1 MTSLNVVRLI
11 ESTTIT
17 KLSGSYNNK
26 LLLRI
31 KEHFTESQQQLF
43 VTSFYCYLNYHQT
56 TDFVI
61 DLDNVWKWLGFSQKS
76 AAKKVLE
83 KHFLVDTD
91 YRNLLIQL
99 DEQEKTGHGG
109 HNKEIIMLNVR
120 TFKLFCIKAGTQK
133 ANELHEYFIKLE
145 AILHEVIQEES
156 DELKKQLEQKGNQIL
171 DIENR
176 NKESY
181 AKLLKEKALERQ
193 KILLAEYD
201 KDVSIVYIIKV
212 KTYENGTYVI
222 KIGES
227 RRGITNRFAEHKS
240 KYEEALLLDCFA
252 VNRSKDFESFIHN
265 HENIRPNR
273 VTNLE
278 GHTTERELF
287 LVGRNLTY
295 LMITNIINNNFQ
307 YFDNI
312 STKQLEL
319 ENEKLKLTTKQMELE
334 NEKLKLTTNVN
345 GTEARSFFIE
355 MSDMIKLL
363 LEKVTRL
370 EQASETNRVPPPAK
384 TVTGFKTPLVTLGP
398 RLQKINPETL
408 QLVKVYETVT
418 ECMNENN
425 KIKRPSINKAITEN
439 TVYEGFRWL
448 LVDRELD
455 ATVLTEIEQ
464 TKPTI
469 QKNPGYIAKLNQTK
483 TEILNV
489 YLDRK
494 TAAVNNGYE
503 STSALDIPVKQ
514 FKVSRGHYYLLYD
527 SCDENLK
534 QDFENKYG
542 EPLLYKDGVG
552 QFDANNQ
559 LSQSFLIQSF
569 ACKYD
574 CIKILKMSDKTLAK
588 ALDKAEAYNGHYY
601 RQIGSKLQML
611 S

>member
-61 DLDNVWKWLGFSQKS
+61 DLDNIWEWIGFNQKVK
-76 AAKKVLE
+76 AKLLLE
-83 KHFLVDTD
+83 RHFELDKD
-91 YRNLLIQL
+91 YKNLLSRVGKQ
-99 DEQEKTGHGG
+99 DGNSHGG
-109 HNKEIIMLNVR
+109 HNKEIFMLNIK

-145 AILHEVIQEES
+145 EILHEVIQEES

-181 AKLLKEKALERQ
+181 AKLLKEKEQERQ

-201 KDVSIVYIIKV
+201 KDVSIIYIIKV
-212 KTYENGTYVI
+212 KTYENGTYVV

-240 KYEEALLLDCFA
+240 KYEEALLLDCFT

-278 GHTTERELF
+278 RHTNERELF
-287 LVGRNLTY
+287 LIGRNLTY
-295 LMITNIINNNFQ
+295 QMISNIINNNIQ
-307 YFDNI
+307 YFDSV
-312 STKQLEL
+312 STKQVEL

-334 NEKLKLTTNVN
+334 NEKLKLMTNLN
-345 GTEARSFFIE
+345 ETEANS
-355 MSDMIKLL
+355 SLVDMLKLL

-370 EQASETNRVPPPAK
+370 EQASEMNRAPTPAK
-384 TVTGFKTPLVTLGP
+384 TVTGFNTPLVTLGP

-425 KIKRPSINKAITEN
+425 KIKRPSIAKAVAEN
-439 TVYEGFRWL
+439 TVYEGFRWR
-448 LVDRELD
+448 LVDRNLD

-494 TAAVNNGYE
+494 TAAISNGYE

-552 QFDANNQ
+552 QFDANNNQ

-574 CIKILKMSDKTLAK
+574 CIRILKMSDKTLAK
-588 ALDKAEAYNGHYY
+588 ALDKGEAYNGHYY
-601 RQIGSKLQML
+601 RQIGSKLQMV
-611 S
+611 

>member
-1 MTSLNVVRLI
+1 MDIV
-11 ESTTIT
+11 
-17 KLSGSYNNK
+17 
-26 LLLRI
+26 
-31 KEHFTESQQQLF
+31 
-43 VTSFYCYLNYHQT
+43 
-56 TDFVI
+56 
-61 DLDNVWKWLGFSQKS
+61 
-76 AAKKVLE
+76 
-83 KHFLVDTD
+83 
-91 YRNLLIQL
+91 
-99 DEQEKTGHGG
+99 
-109 HNKEIIMLNVR
+109 
-120 TFKLFCIKAGTQK
+120 KAFNS
-133 ANELHEYFIKLE
+133 NELHTEIVIKGTYESPLFR
-145 AILHEVIQEES
+145 ASDIGQVLDITNIRTTILNFDSSEKVVHTMNTLGGNQEVTFLTEKGLYKVLFKSRKPIAEKFQDWVCEVIKDIRLKGTYTLQQKN
-156 DELKKQLEQKGNQIL
+156 DELEQRLTQANNENK

-181 AKLLKEKALERQ
+181 SKLLKEKELERQ
-193 KILLAEYD
+193 KILLTEYD
-201 KDVSIVYIIKV
+201 KDISIVYIVKV

-265 HENIRPNR
+265 HENIKINQ

-278 GHTTERELF
+278 GHSNERELF
-287 LVGRNLTY
+287 LIGRNLTY
-295 LMITNIINNNFQ
+295 LMLTNIIKNNIK
-307 YFDNI
+307 YFDG
-312 STKQLEL
+312 SSVEQLRL
-319 ENEKLKLTTKQMELE
+319 ENEKLKLMTEYNGTS
-334 NEKLKLTTNVN
+334 TNVCL
-345 GTEARSFFIE
+345 TELVE
-355 MSDMIKLL
+355 MNKLL
-363 LEKVTRL
+363 LNKVNNL
-370 EQASETNRVPPPAK
+370 ENSIAEILSSINRAPAK
-384 TVTGFKTPLVTLGP
+384 TVTGFNTPLVTLGP

-425 KIKRPSINKAITEN
+425 KIKRPSINKAVAEN
-439 TVYEGFRWL
+439 TVYEGFRWR
-448 LVDRELD
+448 LVDRNLD
-455 ATVLTEIEQ
+455 ATVLTEIEPTKQ
-464 TKPTI
+464 TR
-469 QKNPGYIAKLNQTK
+469 QQHLGYIAKLNQTK

-494 TAAVNNGYE
+494 TAAVSNGYE

-527 SCDENLK
+527 NCDENLK

-588 ALDKAEAYNGHYY
+588 ALDKGEAYNGHYY
-601 RQIGSKLQML
+601 RQIGSKLQMV
-611 S
+611 

>member
-1 MTSLNVVRLI
+1 MEIVKAFADNDMHTPITILGDQTTPLFRASDIGLVLGLSNINASIADFDNTERI
-11 ESTTIT
+11 TISTKTPGGQQSIT
-17 KLSGSYNNK
+17 FLTEIGLYN
-26 LLLRI
+26 I
-31 KEHFTESQQQLF
+31 LF
-43 VTSFYCYLNYHQT
+43 VSRKPIAKQFK
-56 TDFVI
+56 
-61 DLDNVWKWLGFSQKS
+61 KW
-76 AAKKVLE
+76 V
-83 KHFLVDTD
+83 
-91 YRNLLIQL
+91 
-99 DEQEKTGHGG
+99 
-109 HNKEIIMLNVR
+109 
-120 TFKLFCIKAGTQK
+120 C
-133 ANELHEYFIKLE
+133 
-145 AILHEVIQEES
+145 EVIKDIRLKGTYTLQQKN
-156 DELKKQLEQKGNQIL
+156 DELEQRLTQANNENK

-181 AKLLKEKALERQ
+181 AKLLKEKELERQ

-201 KDVSIVYIIKV
+201 KDISIVYIVKV

-227 RRGITNRFAEHKS
+227 RRGIANRFAEHKS
-240 KYEEALLLDCFA
+240 KYDEVLLMDCFA
-252 VNRSKDFESFIHN
+252 VNNSKDFESFIHN
-265 HENIRPNR
+265 HENIKPNR

-287 LVGRNLTY
+287 LIGRNLTY
-295 LMITNIINNNFQ
+295 QMITNIINNNIQ

-312 STKQLEL
+312 STKQMEL
-319 ENEKLKLTTKQMELE
+319 ANEKLKLMANL
-334 NEKLKLTTNVN
+334 N
-345 GTEARSFFIE
+345 GTEVSPFFME
-355 MSDMIKLL
+355 MADMLKLL
-363 LEKVTRL
+363 LEKVTNL
-370 EQASETNRVPPPAK
+370 ENSLSKTNNTIAPPAK
-384 TVTGFKTPLVTLGP
+384 TVTGFNTPLVTLGP

-425 KIKRPSINKAITEN
+425 KIKRPSIAKAVAEN
-439 TVYEGFRWL
+439 TVYEGFRWR
-448 LVDRELD
+448 LVDRNLD

-464 TKPTI
+464 TRPTI

-559 LSQSFLIQSF
+559 LSQSF

-588 ALDKAEAYNGHYY
+588 ALDKGEAYNGHYY
-601 RQIGSKLQML
+601 RQIGSKLQMI
-611 S
+611 

>member
-1 MTSLNVVRLI
+1 MEIVKAFADNDMHTPITILGDQATPLFRASDIGLVLGLSNINASIVDFDNTERVTI
-11 ESTTIT
+11 STKTPGGQQSIT
-17 KLSGSYNNK
+17 FLTEIGLYNILFVSRK
-26 LLLRI
+26 PIAKQFKKWVCDVI
-31 KEHFTESQQQLF
+31 KEIRLKGTYTLQQK
-43 VTSFYCYLNYHQT
+43 N
-56 TDFVI
+56 
-61 DLDNVWKWLGFSQKS
+61 
-76 AAKKVLE
+76 
-83 KHFLVDTD
+83 
-91 YRNLLIQL
+91 
-99 DEQEKTGHGG
+99 
-109 HNKEIIMLNVR
+109 
-120 TFKLFCIKAGTQK
+120 
-133 ANELHEYFIKLE
+133 
-145 AILHEVIQEES
+145 
-156 DELKKQLEQKGNQIL
+156 DELEQRLTQANNENK

-181 AKLLKEKALERQ
+181 SKLLKEKELERQ

-319 ENEKLKLTTKQMELE
+319 ENENRKLTTKQLELE
-334 NEKLKLTTNVN
+334 NEKLKLMTNVN
-345 GTEARSFFIE
+345 GTEARPFFIE
-355 MSDMIKLL
+355 MSDMLKLL

-370 EQASETNRVPPPAK
+370 EQASEMNRAPPPAK
-384 TVTGFKTPLVTLGP
+384 TVTGFNTPLVTLGP

-464 TKPTI
+464 TKQTRP
-469 QKNPGYIAKLNQTK
+469 QHLGYIAKLNQTK

-494 TAAVNNGYE
+494 TAAVSNGYE
-503 STSALDIPVKQ
+503 SHAALDTPVKQ
-514 FKVSRGHYYLLYD
+514 FKVSRGYYYVLYD

-552 QFDANNQ
+552 QFDANNNQ
-559 LSQSFLIQSF
+559 LSQSF

-601 RQIGSKLQML
+601 RQIGSKLQMV
-611 S
+611 

>member
-1 MTSLNVVRLI
+1 MTSLNVVSLI
-11 ESTTIT
+11 ENTNIT
-17 KLSGSYNNK
+17 KLSGTYNNK
-26 LLLRI
+26 LLKRI
-31 KEHFTESQQQLF
+31 KDHFTESQQQLF

-61 DLDNVWKWLGFSQKS
+61 DLDNVWEWLGFNQKYG
-76 AAKKVLE
+76 AKRVLE
-83 KHFLVDTD
+83 RHFNIDTD
-91 YRNLLIQL
+91 YKNLLPRSG
-99 DEQEKTGHGG
+99 EQDGNNHGG
-109 HNKEIIMLNVR
+109 HNKEIIMLNIK

-145 AILHEVIQEES
+145 EILHEVIQEES

-181 AKLLKEKALERQ
+181 TKLLKEKELDRQ

-201 KDVSIVYIIKV
+201 KDISIVYIVKV

-240 KYEEALLLDCFA
+240 KFDEALLLDCFA

-265 HENIRPNR
+265 HENVKANQ

-278 GHTTERELF
+278 GHANEVELF

-295 LMITNIINNNFQ
+295 LMLTNIIKNNVK
-307 YFDNI
+307 YFDGSSI
-312 STKQLEL
+312 EQLRL
-319 ENEKLKLTTKQMELE
+319 ENENLKLMTEYNGTSTNAFLTELVDM
-334 NEKLKLTTNVN
+334 NKLLLNNVN
-345 GTEARSFFIE
+345 G
-355 MSDMIKLL
+355 
-363 LEKVTRL
+363 LERTIAEL
-370 EQASETNRVPPPAK
+370 SSSINRVPAK
-384 TVTGFKTPLVTLGP
+384 TVTGFNTPLVTLGP
-398 RLQKINPETL
+398 RLQKINPETF
-408 QLVKVYETVT
+408 QLIHVYETVS

-425 KIKRPSINKAITEN
+425 KIKRPSLSKAISEN

-448 LVDRELD
+448 LVDRNLD
-455 ATVLTEIEQ
+455 ATKITTIEP
-464 TKPTI
+464 TKATI
-469 QKNPGYIAKLNQTK
+469 AKSPGYIAKLNPEK

-494 TAAVNNGYE
+494 TASLNNGYE

-514 FKVSRGHYYLLYD
+514 FKVSRGYYYLLYD
-527 SCDENLK
+527 NCDDNLK
-534 QDFENKYG
+534 NNFTNKYG

-552 QFDANNQ
+552 QYNSENQ
-559 LSQSFLIQSF
+559 LVNSF

-574 CIKILKMSDKTLAK
+574 CIRILKISDKTLAK
-588 ALDKAEAYNGHYY
+588 ALDKGQLYEGHYY
-601 RQIGSKLQML
+601 RQIGSKLQMP
-611 S
+611 

>member
-1 MTSLNVVRLI
+1 MEIVKAFADNDMHTPITILGDQTTPLFRASDIGLVLGLSNINASIADFDNTERI
-11 ESTTIT
+11 TISTKTPGGQQSIT
-17 KLSGSYNNK
+17 FLTEIGLYNILFVSRK
-26 LLLRI
+26 PIAKQFKKWVCDVI
-31 KEHFTESQQQLF
+31 KEIRLKGTYTLQQK
-43 VTSFYCYLNYHQT
+43 N
-56 TDFVI
+56 D
-61 DLDNVWKWLGFSQKS
+61 D
-76 AAKKVLE
+76 
-83 KHFLVDTD
+83 
-91 YRNLLIQL
+91 
-99 DEQEKTGHGG
+99 
-109 HNKEIIMLNVR
+109 
-120 TFKLFCIKAGTQK
+120 
-133 ANELHEYFIKLE
+133 
-145 AILHEVIQEES
+145 
-156 DELKKQLEQKGNQIL
+156 LEQRLTQANNENK

-181 AKLLKEKALERQ
+181 AKLLKEKELERQ
-193 KILLAEYD
+193 KILLTEYD
-201 KDVSIVYIIKV
+201 KDISIVYIVKV

-240 KYEEALLLDCFA
+240 KFDEALLLDCFA

-265 HENIRPNR
+265 HENIKPNQ

-278 GHTTERELF
+278 GHANERELF
-287 LVGRNLTY
+287 LIGRNLTY
-295 LMITNIINNNFQ
+295 LMITNIIKNNIK
-307 YFDNI
+307 YFDG
-312 STKQLEL
+312 SSVEQLRL
-319 ENEKLKLTTKQMELE
+319 ENEKLKLMTDYNGTS
-334 NEKLKLTTNVN
+334 TNVCL
-345 GTEARSFFIE
+345 TELVEIN
-355 MSDMIKLL
+355 KLL
-363 LEKVTRL
+363 LNKVNNL
-370 EQASETNRVPPPAK
+370 ENSIAEILSSINRAPAK
-384 TVTGFKTPLVTLGP
+384 TVTGFNTPLVTLGP

-425 KIKRPSINKAITEN
+425 KIKRPSIAKAVAEN
-439 TVYEGFRWL
+439 TVYEGFRWR
-448 LVDRELD
+448 LVDRNLD
-455 ATVLTEIEQ
+455 ATILTEIEQ

-494 TAAVNNGYE
+494 TAAINNGYE

-534 QDFENKYG
+534 QEFENKYG

-559 LSQSFLIQSF
+559 LSQSF

-588 ALDKAEAYNGHYY
+588 ALDKGEAYNGHYY
-601 RQIGSKLQML
+601 RQIGSKLQMVQSDINIKIL
-611 S
+611 

>member
-1 MTSLNVVRLI
+1 MEIVKAFADNDMHTPITILGDQTTPLFRASDIGLVLGLSNINASIADFDNTERI
-11 ESTTIT
+11 TISTKTPGGQQSIT
-17 KLSGSYNNK
+17 FLTEIGLYNILFVSRK
-26 LLLRI
+26 PIAKQFKKWVCDVI
-31 KEHFTESQQQLF
+31 KEIRLKGTYTLQQK
-43 VTSFYCYLNYHQT
+43 N
-56 TDFVI
+56 
-61 DLDNVWKWLGFSQKS
+61 
-76 AAKKVLE
+76 
-83 KHFLVDTD
+83 
-91 YRNLLIQL
+91 
-99 DEQEKTGHGG
+99 
-109 HNKEIIMLNVR
+109 
-120 TFKLFCIKAGTQK
+120 
-133 ANELHEYFIKLE
+133 
-145 AILHEVIQEES
+145 
-156 DELKKQLEQKGNQIL
+156 DELEQRLTQANNENK

-181 AKLLKEKALERQ
+181 AKLLKEKELERQ

-201 KDVSIVYIIKV
+201 KDISIVYIVKV

-240 KYEEALLLDCFA
+240 KFDEALLLDCFA

-265 HENIRPNR
+265 HENIKPNQ

-278 GHTTERELF
+278 GHTNEVELF
-287 LVGRNLTY
+287 LIGRNLTY
-295 LMITNIINNNFQ
+295 LMITNIIKNNIK
-307 YFDNI
+307 YFDG
-312 STKQLEL
+312 SSVEQLRL
-319 ENEKLKLTTKQMELE
+319 ENEKLKLMTDYNGTS
-334 NEKLKLTTNVN
+334 TNVCL
-345 GTEARSFFIE
+345 TELVEIN
-355 MSDMIKLL
+355 KLL
-363 LEKVTRL
+363 LNKVNKL
-370 EQASETNRVPPPAK
+370 ENSIAEMLSSINRTPAK
-384 TVTGFKTPLVTLGP
+384 TVTGFNTPLVTLGP

-425 KIKRPSINKAITEN
+425 KIKRPSIAKAVAEN
-439 TVYEGFRWL
+439 TVYEGFRWR
-448 LVDRELD
+448 LVDRNLD

-494 TAAVNNGYE
+494 TAAINNGYE

-514 FKVSRGHYYLLYD
+514 FKVSRGNYYLLYD

-534 QDFENKYG
+534 QEFETKYG

-552 QFDANNQ
+552 QFDANNNQ
-559 LSQSFLIQSF
+559 LSQSF

-588 ALDKAEAYNGHYY
+588 ALEKGEAYNGHYY
-601 RQIGSKLQML
+601 RQIGSKLQMI
-611 S
+611 

>member
-1 MTSLNVVRLI
+1 MTSLNVVSLI
-11 ESTTIT
+11 ENTNIT
-17 KLSGSYNNK
+17 KLSGTYNNK
-26 LLLRI
+26 LLKRI
-31 KEHFTESQQQLF
+31 KDHFTESQQQLF

-56 TDFVI
+56 NDFVI
-61 DLDNVWKWLGFSQKS
+61 DLDNVWEWLGFNQKYG
-76 AAKKVLE
+76 AKRVLE
-83 KHFLVDTD
+83 RHFNIDTD
-91 YRNLLIQL
+91 YKNLLPRSG
-99 DEQEKTGHGG
+99 EQDGNNHGG
-109 HNKEIIMLNVR
+109 HNKEIIMLNIK

-145 AILHEVIQEES
+145 EILHEVIQEES

-181 AKLLKEKALERQ
+181 TKLLKEKELDRQ

-201 KDVSIVYIIKV
+201 KDISIVYIVKV

-240 KYEEALLLDCFA
+240 KFEEALLLDCFA

-265 HENIRPNR
+265 HENVKSNQ

-278 GHTTERELF
+278 GHANEVELF

-295 LMITNIINNNFQ
+295 LTLTNIIKNNVK
-307 YFDNI
+307 YFDGSSI
-312 STKQLEL
+312 EQLRL
-319 ENEKLKLTTKQMELE
+319 ENENLKLMTEY
-334 NEKLKLTTNVN
+334 N
-345 GTEARSFFIE
+345 GTSTNAFLTELVE
-355 MSDMIKLL
+355 MNKLL
-363 LEKVTRL
+363 LNKVNGL
-370 EQASETNRVPPPAK
+370 ERTIYELSTSINRVPAK
-384 TVTGFKTPLVTLGP
+384 TVTGFNAPLVTLGP
-398 RLQKINPETL
+398 RLQKINPETF
-408 QLVKVYETVT
+408 QLIHVYETVS

-425 KIKRPSINKAITEN
+425 KIKRPSLSKAISEN

-448 LVDRELD
+448 LVDRNLD
-455 ATVLTEIEQ
+455 ATKITTIEP
-464 TKPTI
+464 TKATI
-469 QKNPGYIAKLNQTK
+469 VKSPGYIAKLNPEK

-514 FKVSRGHYYLLYD
+514 FKVSRGYYYLLYD
-527 SCDENLK
+527 NCDDNLK
-534 QDFENKYG
+534 NNFVTKYG

-552 QFDANNQ
+552 QYNSENQ
-559 LSQSFLIQSF
+559 LVNSF

-574 CIKILKMSDKTLAK
+574 CIRILKMSDKTLAK
-588 ALDKAEAYNGHYY
+588 ALDKGQLYEGHYY
-601 RQIGSKLQML
+601 RQIGSKLQIPL
-611 S
+611 LIS

>member
-1 MTSLNVVRLI
+1 MTSLNVVSLI
-11 ESTTIT
+11 ENTNIT
-17 KLSGSYNNK
+17 KLSGTYNNK
-26 LLLRI
+26 LLKRI
-31 KEHFTESQQQLF
+31 KDHFTESQQQLF

-61 DLDNVWKWLGFSQKS
+61 DLDNVWEWLGFNQKYG
-76 AAKKVLE
+76 AKRVLE
-83 KHFLVDTD
+83 RHFNIDTD
-91 YRNLLIQL
+91 YKNLLPRSG
-99 DEQEKTGHGG
+99 EQDGNNHGG
-109 HNKEIIMLNVR
+109 HNKEVIMLNIK

-145 AILHEVIQEES
+145 EILHEVIQEES

-181 AKLLKEKALERQ
+181 TKLLKEKELDRQ

-201 KDVSIVYIIKV
+201 KDISIVYIVKV

-240 KYEEALLLDCFA
+240 KFEEALLLDCFA

-265 HENIRPNR
+265 HENVKANQ

-278 GHTTERELF
+278 GHANEVELF

-295 LMITNIINNNFQ
+295 LMLTNIIKNNVK
-307 YFDNI
+307 YFDGSSI
-312 STKQLEL
+312 EQLRL
-319 ENEKLKLTTKQMELE
+319 ENENLKLMTEY
-334 NEKLKLTTNVN
+334 N
-345 GTEARSFFIE
+345 GTSTNAFLTELVE
-355 MSDMIKLL
+355 MNKLL
-363 LEKVTRL
+363 LNKVNGL
-370 EQASETNRVPPPAK
+370 ERTIAELSSSINRVPAK
-384 TVTGFKTPLVTLGP
+384 TVTGFNTPLVTLGP
-398 RLQKINPETL
+398 RLQKINPETF
-408 QLVKVYETVT
+408 QLIHVYETVS

-425 KIKRPSINKAITEN
+425 KIKRPSLSKAISEN

-448 LVDRELD
+448 LVDRNLD
-455 ATVLTEIEQ
+455 ATKITTIE
-464 TKPTI
+464 PTRATI
-469 QKNPGYIAKLNQTK
+469 VKSPGYIAKLNPEK

-494 TAAVNNGYE
+494 TAALNNGYD

-514 FKVSRGHYYLLYD
+514 FKVSRGYYYLLYD
-527 SCDENLK
+527 NCDDNLK
-534 QDFENKYG
+534 NNFTNQYG

-552 QFDANNQ
+552 QYNSENQ
-559 LSQSFLIQSF
+559 LVNSF

-574 CIKILKMSDKTLAK
+574 CIRILKISDKTLAK
-588 ALDKAEAYNGHYY
+588 AFDKGQLYEGHYY
-601 RQIGSKLQML
+601 RQIGSKLQMP
-611 S
+611 

>member
-1 MTSLNVVRLI
+1 MTSLNVVSLI
-11 ESTTIT
+11 ENTNIT
-17 KLSGSYNNK
+17 KLSGTYNNK
-26 LLLRI
+26 LLKRI
-31 KEHFTESQQQLF
+31 KDHFTESQQQLF

-61 DLDNVWKWLGFSQKS
+61 DLDNVWEWLGFNQKYG
-76 AAKKVLE
+76 AKRVLE
-83 KHFLVDTD
+83 RHFNIDTD
-91 YRNLLIQL
+91 YKNLLPRSG
-99 DEQEKTGHGG
+99 EQDGNNHGG
-109 HNKEIIMLNVR
+109 HNKEVIMLNIK

-145 AILHEVIQEES
+145 EILHEVIQEES

-181 AKLLKEKALERQ
+181 TKLLKEKELDRQ

-201 KDVSIVYIIKV
+201 KDISIVYIVKV

-240 KYEEALLLDCFA
+240 KFDEALLLDCFA

-265 HENIRPNR
+265 HENVKANQ

-278 GHTTERELF
+278 GHANEVELF

-295 LMITNIINNNFQ
+295 LMLTNIIKNNVK
-307 YFDNI
+307 YFDGSSI
-312 STKQLEL
+312 EQLRL
-319 ENEKLKLTTKQMELE
+319 ENENLKLMTEYNGTSTNAFLTELVDM
-334 NEKLKLTTNVN
+334 NKLLLNNVN
-345 GTEARSFFIE
+345 G
-355 MSDMIKLL
+355 
-363 LEKVTRL
+363 LERTIAEL
-370 EQASETNRVPPPAK
+370 SSSINRVPAK
-384 TVTGFKTPLVTLGP
+384 TVTGFNTPLVTLGP
-398 RLQKINPETL
+398 RLQKINPETF
-408 QLVKVYETVT
+408 QLIHVYETVS

-425 KIKRPSINKAITEN
+425 KIKRPSLSKAISEN

-448 LVDRELD
+448 LVDRNLD
-455 ATVLTEIEQ
+455 ATKITKIEP
-464 TKPTI
+464 TKATI
-469 QKNPGYIAKLNQTK
+469 AKSPGYIAKLNPEK

-494 TAAVNNGYE
+494 TASLNNGYE

-514 FKVSRGHYYLLYD
+514 FKVSRGYYYLLYD
-527 SCDENLK
+527 NCDDNLK
-534 QDFENKYG
+534 NNFTNKYG

-552 QFDANNQ
+552 QYNSENQ
-559 LSQSFLIQSF
+559 LVNSF

-574 CIKILKMSDKTLAK
+574 CIRILKISDKTLAK
-588 ALDKAEAYNGHYY
+588 ALDKGQLYEGHYY
-601 RQIGSKLQML
+601 RQIGSKLQMP
-611 S
+611 

>member
-1 MTSLNVVRLI
+1 MDIV
-11 ESTTIT
+11 
-17 KLSGSYNNK
+17 
-26 LLLRI
+26 
-31 KEHFTESQQQLF
+31 
-43 VTSFYCYLNYHQT
+43 
-56 TDFVI
+56 
-61 DLDNVWKWLGFSQKS
+61 
-76 AAKKVLE
+76 
-83 KHFLVDTD
+83 
-91 YRNLLIQL
+91 
-99 DEQEKTGHGG
+99 
-109 HNKEIIMLNVR
+109 
-120 TFKLFCIKAGTQK
+120 KAFNS
-133 ANELHEYFIKLE
+133 NELHTEIVIKGTYESPLFRASDIGQVLDIANIRTTINSFDNTE
-145 AILHEVIQEES
+145 KVVHSMDTPGGTQEVTFLTEKGLYKVLFKSRKPIAERFQDWVCEIIK
-156 DELKKQLEQKGNQIL
+156 DIRLKGTYTLQQKNNELEQRLTQANNENK
-171 DIENR
+171 DIETR
-176 NKESY
+176 NKDSY
-181 AKLLKEKALERQ
+181 AKLLKEKELERQ

-240 KYEEALLLDCFA
+240 KYDEVLLLDCFA
-252 VNRSKDFESFIHN
+252 VNNSKDFESFIHN

-307 YFDNI
+307 YFDDI

-319 ENEKLKLTTKQMELE
+319 ANEKLKLMANL
-334 NEKLKLTTNVN
+334 N
-345 GTEARSFFIE
+345 GTEVSPFFME
-355 MSDMIKLL
+355 MADMIKLL

-370 EQASETNRVPPPAK
+370 EQASEMNRAPPPAK
-384 TVTGFKTPLVTLGP
+384 TVTGFNTPLVTLGP

-464 TKPTI
+464 TKQTRP
-469 QKNPGYIAKLNQTK
+469 QHLGYIAKLNQTK

-494 TAAVNNGYE
+494 TAAINNGYE
-503 STSALDIPVKQ
+503 SHAALDTPVKQ
-514 FKVSRGHYYLLYD
+514 FKVSRGHYYVLYD

-601 RQIGSKLQML
+601 RQIGSKLQMV
-611 S
+611 

>member
-181 AKLLKEKALERQ
+181 SKLLKEKEMERQ

-201 KDVSIVYIIKV
+201 KDISIVYIVKV

-307 YFDNI
+307 YFDDI
-312 STKQLEL
+312 STTQLEL

-384 TVTGFKTPLVTLGP
+384 TVTGFNTPLVTLGP

-455 ATVLTEIEQ
+455 ATVLTEIEPTKQ
-464 TKPTI
+464 TR
-469 QKNPGYIAKLNQTK
+469 QQHLGYIAKLNQTK

-494 TAAVNNGYE
+494 TAAISNGYE

-588 ALDKAEAYNGHYY
+588 ALDKGEAYNGHYY
-601 RQIGSKLQML
+601 RQIGSKLQMV
-611 S
+611 

>member
-1 MTSLNVVRLI
+1 MEIVKAFADNDMHTPITILGDQTTPLFRASDIGLVLGLSNINASIADFDNTERI
-11 ESTTIT
+11 TISTKTPGGQQSIT
-17 KLSGSYNNK
+17 FLTEIGLYN
-26 LLLRI
+26 I
-31 KEHFTESQQQLF
+31 LF
-43 VTSFYCYLNYHQT
+43 VSRKPIAKQFK
-56 TDFVI
+56 
-61 DLDNVWKWLGFSQKS
+61 KW
-76 AAKKVLE
+76 V
-83 KHFLVDTD
+83 
-91 YRNLLIQL
+91 
-99 DEQEKTGHGG
+99 
-109 HNKEIIMLNVR
+109 
-120 TFKLFCIKAGTQK
+120 C
-133 ANELHEYFIKLE
+133 
-145 AILHEVIQEES
+145 EVIKDIRLKGTYTLQQKN
-156 DELKKQLEQKGNQIL
+156 DELEQRLTQANNENK

-181 AKLLKEKALERQ
+181 AKLLKEKELERQ

-201 KDVSIVYIIKV
+201 KDISIVYIVKV

-240 KYEEALLLDCFA
+240 KYDEVLLMDCFA
-252 VNRSKDFESFIHN
+252 VNNSKDFESFIHN
-265 HENIRPNR
+265 HENIKPNR

-287 LVGRNLTY
+287 LIGRNLTY
-295 LMITNIINNNFQ
+295 QMITNIINNNIQ

-312 STKQLEL
+312 STKQMEL
-319 ENEKLKLTTKQMELE
+319 ANEKLKLMANLD
-334 NEKLKLTTNVN
+334 
-345 GTEARSFFIE
+345 GTEVSPFFME
-355 MSDMIKLL
+355 MADMLKLL
-363 LEKVTRL
+363 LEKVTNL
-370 EQASETNRVPPPAK
+370 ENSLSKTNNTIAPPAK
-384 TVTGFKTPLVTLGP
+384 TVTGFNTPLVTLGP

-439 TVYEGFRWL
+439 TVYEGFRWR
-448 LVDRELD
+448 LVDRNLD

-464 TKPTI
+464 TRPTI

-552 QFDANNQ
+552 QFDANNNQ
-559 LSQSFLIQSF
+559 LSQSF

-588 ALDKAEAYNGHYY
+588 ALDKGEAYNGHYY
-601 RQIGSKLQML
+601 RQIGSKLQMVQ
-611 S
+611 

>member
-1 MTSLNVVRLI
+1 MDIV
-11 ESTTIT
+11 
-17 KLSGSYNNK
+17 
-26 LLLRI
+26 
-31 KEHFTESQQQLF
+31 
-43 VTSFYCYLNYHQT
+43 
-56 TDFVI
+56 
-61 DLDNVWKWLGFSQKS
+61 
-76 AAKKVLE
+76 
-83 KHFLVDTD
+83 
-91 YRNLLIQL
+91 
-99 DEQEKTGHGG
+99 
-109 HNKEIIMLNVR
+109 
-120 TFKLFCIKAGTQK
+120 KAFNS
-133 ANELHEYFIKLE
+133 NELHTEIVIKGTHESPLFR
-145 AILHEVIQEES
+145 ASDVGQVLDITNIRTSILNFDGSEKVVRTMNTLGGNQEVTFLTEKGLYKVLFKSRKPIAEKFQDWVCEVIKEIRLKGTYILQQKN
-156 DELKKQLEQKGNQIL
+156 DELEQRLVQANNENK

-181 AKLLKEKALERQ
+181 TKLLKEKELERQ

-201 KDVSIVYIIKV
+201 KYISIVYIIKV
-212 KTYENGTYVI
+212 KTYENSTYVI

-240 KYEEALLLDCFA
+240 KYEEILLLDCFA
-252 VNRSKDFESFIHN
+252 VNNSKDFESFIHN

-295 LMITNIINNNFQ
+295 LMITNIINNNIQ
-307 YFDNI
+307 YFDDI
-312 STKQLEL
+312 STTQLEL

-334 NEKLKLTTNVN
+334 NEKLKLMTNIN
-345 GTEARSFFIE
+345 GTEANPSLTELVEIN
-355 MSDMIKLL
+355 KLL
-363 LEKVTRL
+363 LNKVNNL
-370 EQASETNRVPPPAK
+370 ENSIAEILSSINRTPAK
-384 TVTGFKTPLVTLGP
+384 TVTGFNTPLVTLGP

-464 TKPTI
+464 TKQTR
-469 QKNPGYIAKLNQTK
+469 QQHLGYIAKLNQTK

-494 TAAVNNGYE
+494 TAAIGNGYE
-503 STSALDIPVKQ
+503 SHAALDTPVKQ
-514 FKVSRGHYYLLYD
+514 FKVSRGYYYVLYD

-542 EPLLYKDGVG
+542 EPLLYKDGIG

-601 RQIGSKLQML
+601 RQIGSKLQMV
-611 S
+611 

>member
-1 MTSLNVVRLI
+1 MDIV
-11 ESTTIT
+11 
-17 KLSGSYNNK
+17 
-26 LLLRI
+26 
-31 KEHFTESQQQLF
+31 
-43 VTSFYCYLNYHQT
+43 
-56 TDFVI
+56 
-61 DLDNVWKWLGFSQKS
+61 
-76 AAKKVLE
+76 
-83 KHFLVDTD
+83 
-91 YRNLLIQL
+91 
-99 DEQEKTGHGG
+99 
-109 HNKEIIMLNVR
+109 
-120 TFKLFCIKAGTQK
+120 KAFNS
-133 ANELHEYFIKLE
+133 NELHTEIIIKGTYESPLFR
-145 AILHEVIQEES
+145 ASDIGQVLDITNIRTTILNFDSSEKVVHTMNTLGGNQEVTFLTEKGLYKVLFKSRKPIAEKFQDWVCEIIKDIRLNGAYILQQKN
-156 DELKKQLEQKGNQIL
+156 DELEQRLTQANNENK

-181 AKLLKEKALERQ
+181 AKLLKEKELERQ

-201 KDVSIVYIIKV
+201 KDISIVYIVKV

-240 KYEEALLLDCFA
+240 KYNEVLLLDCFA
-252 VNRSKDFESFIHN
+252 VNNSKDFESFIHN

-295 LMITNIINNNFQ
+295 LMITNIINHNFQ
-307 YFDNI
+307 YFDDI

-319 ENEKLKLTTKQMELE
+319 ENETLKLTTKQMELE
-334 NEKLKLTTNVN
+334 NEKLKLMTKLNE
-345 GTEARSFFIE
+345 TETSPFFIE
-355 MSDMIKLL
+355 MSDMLKLL

-370 EQASETNRVPPPAK
+370 EQASEMNRAPPPAK
-384 TVTGFKTPLVTLGP
+384 TVTGFNAPLVTLGP

-408 QLVKVYETVT
+408 QLVKVYETVS

-455 ATVLTEIEQ
+455 ATVLTEIEP
-464 TKPTI
+464 TKNTR
-469 QKNPGYIAKLNQTK
+469 QQHLGYIAKLNQTK

-514 FKVSRGHYYLLYD
+514 FKVSRGNYYVLYD

-552 QFDANNQ
+552 QFDANNNQ
-559 LSQSFLIQSF
+559 LSQSF

-588 ALDKAEAYNGHYY
+588 ALDKGEAYNGHYY
-601 RQIGSKLQML
+601 RQIGTKLQMV
-611 S
+611 

>member
-1 MTSLNVVRLI
+1 MDIV
-11 ESTTIT
+11 
-17 KLSGSYNNK
+17 
-26 LLLRI
+26 
-31 KEHFTESQQQLF
+31 
-43 VTSFYCYLNYHQT
+43 
-56 TDFVI
+56 
-61 DLDNVWKWLGFSQKS
+61 
-76 AAKKVLE
+76 
-83 KHFLVDTD
+83 
-91 YRNLLIQL
+91 
-99 DEQEKTGHGG
+99 
-109 HNKEIIMLNVR
+109 
-120 TFKLFCIKAGTQK
+120 KAFNS
-133 ANELHEYFIKLE
+133 NELHTEIIIKGTYESPLFR
-145 AILHEVIQEES
+145 ASDIGQVLDITNIRTTILNFDSSEKVVHTMNTLGGNQEVTFLTEKGLYKVLFKSRKPIAEKFQDWVCEIIKDIRLNGAYILQQKN
-156 DELKKQLEQKGNQIL
+156 DELEQRLTQANNENK

-181 AKLLKEKALERQ
+181 AKLLKEKELERQ

-201 KDVSIVYIIKV
+201 KDISIVYIVKV

-240 KYEEALLLDCFA
+240 KYNEVLLLDCFA
-252 VNRSKDFESFIHN
+252 VNNSKDFESFIHN

-295 LMITNIINNNFQ
+295 LMITNIINHNFQ
-307 YFDNI
+307 YFDDI

-319 ENEKLKLTTKQMELE
+319 ENETLKLTTKQMELE
-334 NEKLKLTTNVN
+334 NEKLKLMTKLNE
-345 GTEARSFFIE
+345 TETSPFFIE
-355 MSDMIKLL
+355 MSDMLKLL

-370 EQASETNRVPPPAK
+370 EQASEMNRAPPPAK
-384 TVTGFKTPLVTLGP
+384 TVTGFNAPLVTLGP

-408 QLVKVYETVT
+408 QLVKVYETVS

-455 ATVLTEIEQ
+455 ATVLTEIEP
-464 TKPTI
+464 TKNTR
-469 QKNPGYIAKLNQTK
+469 QQHLGYIAKLNQTK

-552 QFDANNQ
+552 QFDANNNQ
-559 LSQSFLIQSF
+559 LSQSF

-588 ALDKAEAYNGHYY
+588 ALDKGEAYNGHYY
-601 RQIGSKLQML
+601 RQIGTKLQMV
-611 S
+611 